1 MHKICISHR
10 ATCLVWTCCFQE
22 TKVQR
27 WCVAAGRHVASNDL
41 QDQVKKRPP
50 PLSTDCTQQL
60 LAHGQS
66 LTNQMHPHTIVGCS
80 VHFHEDI
87 TGYSVNSIC
96 NTYERTM
103 YELTGTSIVTGNNKL
118 NAWHHSVCSLWR
130 HIVLKLYSVSRVRN
144 KWQLSNQKGFLSW
157 IRWYLG
163 VSIKCSSIVMY
174 GYINVHVHCTIIT
187 HWSYNSYMMHAVHSR
202 SFTHSKL
209 NVHFMQD
216 FWR

>member
-1 MHKICISHR
+1 MIYKTKWRSARRRRCQQTAHNNCWPTANLWPIKCIHTRS
-10 ATCLVWTCCFQE
+10 LVVRFISMKTLP
-22 TKVQR
+22 VI
-27 WCVAAGRHVASNDL
+27 
-41 QDQVKKRPP
+41 
-50 PLSTDCTQQL
+50 
-60 LAHGQS
+60 QS
-66 LTNQMHPHTIVGCS
+66 IQFAIH
-80 VHFHEDI
+80 
-87 TGYSVNSIC
+87 
-96 NTYERTM
+96 TM